1 MLINILWDLDGTLVD
16 SIPAVAGSF
25 NHTLT
30 HYGKA
35 TRSLDELRPYIGPG
49 LDNIIAQLLA
59 LSDAADIAA
68 AKAVYRENYEQT
80 LTSSEPFEGIKEAL
94 EAFKHIGA
102 QQFVATAKY
111 ETYAEQIIE
120 ANNLSHYFS
129 GIYGSTFDGKY
140 ADKKQLLTRLFEQEN
155 LRKAD
160 TVMIGDTKYDM
171 EAGRFIDIAT
181 TGVLWGY
188 SDEASLKAAG
198 AHDIVEAPDKLFD
211 VVKKALNTF
220 C

>member
-1 MLINILWDLDGTLVD
+1 MINILWDLDGTLVD

-25 NHTLT
+25 NHTLA
-30 HYGKA
+30 HYGKP
-35 TRSLDELRPYIGPG
+35 TRSFEELRPYIGPG
-49 LDNIIAQLLA
+49 LDNIIAELLDI
-59 LSDAADIAA
+59 SDKDEIAA
-68 AKAVYRENYEQT
+68 AKMVYREHYQQS
-80 LTSSEPFEGIKEAL
+80 LTSSEPFEGVLAAL
-94 EAFKHIGA
+94 EAFKQIGA

-111 ETYAEQIIE
+111 ELYAEQIIE
-120 ANNLSHYFS
+120 ANKLNAYFS

-140 ADKKQLLTRLFEQEN
+140 ADKKELLTRLFEQEN

-171 EAGRFIDIAT
+171 EAGRYIDIAT

-188 SDEASLKAAG
+188 SDEVSLKEAG
-198 AHDIVEAPDKLFD
+198 AHDVVETPDKLFD